1 MKKEGK
7 KMELTKLA
15 VAISIAAPLALASS
29 LTQASDSFL
38 IAPEMGKINF
48 DARLR
53 YEDVND
59 DSAKKDADAFTAR
72 IRLGYLTPDFNGFKG
87 YAEVESTTPLGDRDY
102 NQGGPAKN
110 GTLNA
115 LADRAAYSVIADPDN
130 SAELNRAWVS
140 YSGFDNTLIKL
151 GRQRIILDNAR
162 FVGNV
167 GWRQSEQTFDAL
179 TVVNTSLPDTQVIVS
194 YVNNVQTIHGTHFE
208 ADVPVFN
215 IKYSGLPYGDLT
227 AYGYFV
233 DVADSDATD
242 RNTLGLRYKG
252 SLNVSDKLS
261 VLYTAEY
268 AQQDIDRANATSID
282 SDYYLLE
289 AGVKFAGITA
299 KISREVQE
307 GHKGEVDASFKT
319 PLGTNHKFNGWADQF
334 LSTPDDGLEDT
345 YLTLSTKVAGV
356 KLMAVYHNFEAEN
369 SGVDY
374 GDELDLLAVKKF
386 GKNYKVLVKYSS
398 YSRAE
403 SNTTSSIKQDD
414 KDKFWIQGEVSF

>member
-1 MKKEGK
+1 MKV
-7 KMELTKLA
+7 TKIA
-15 VAISIAAPLALASS
+15 AAISLAAPLALASS

-53 YEDVND
+53 YEDVD
-59 DSAKKDADAFTAR
+59 DNSAKKDADALTAR
-72 IRLGYLTPDFNGFKG
+72 IRLGYLTPDFNGFKA
-87 YAEVESTTPLGDRDY
+87 YAEVESTTPLGGRDY

-115 LADRAAYSVIADPDN
+115 GADRSQYSVIADPDN
-130 SAELNRAWVS
+130 SSELNRAWIS
-140 YSGFDNTLIKL
+140 YSGFDDTLIKL

-167 GWRQSEQTFDAL
+167 GWRQNEQTYDAL
-179 TVVNTSLPDTQVIVS
+179 TVVNTSLTDTQIIVS

-215 IKYSGLPYGDLT
+215 VKYSGLPFGDLT

-233 DVADSDATD
+233 DVAASTATD
-242 RNTLGLRYKG
+242 RDTLGLRFNG
-252 SLNVSDKLS
+252 STKVSDELS

-268 AQQDIDRANATSID
+268 AQQDIDNPASNEKV
-282 SDYYLLE
+282 DYSLIE
-289 AGVKFAGITA
+289 AGVKFAGVTA

-307 GHKGEVDASFKT
+307 AHNGSSFQT

-334 LSTPDDGLEDT
+334 LGTPNDGLEDT

-356 KLMAVYHNFEAEN
+356 KLMAVYHDFEAEN
-369 SGVDY
+369 SGMDY
-374 GDELDLLAVKKF
+374 GNELDLLAVKKF
-386 GKNYKVLVKYSS
+386 GKNYKVLVKYAAYDRGDSAS
-398 YSRAE
+398 G
-403 SNTTSSIKQDD
+403 KDD
-414 KDKFWIQGEVSF
+414 KDKLWIQGEVSF

>member
-7 KMELTKLA
+7 KMKVTKIA
-15 VAISIAAPLALASS
+15 AAISLAAPLALASS

-53 YEDVND
+53 YEDVD
-59 DSAKKDADAFTAR
+59 DNSTKKDADALTAR
-72 IRLGYLTPDFNGFKG
+72 IRLGYLTPDFNGFKA
-87 YAEVESTTPLGDRDY
+87 YAEVESTTPLGGRDY
-102 NQGGPAKN
+102 NEGA
-110 GTLNA
+110 TLNA
-115 LADRAAYSVIADPDN
+115 GADRKKYSPIADPDN

-167 GWRQSEQTFDAL
+167 GWRQNEQTYDAL
-179 TVVNTSLPDTQVIVS
+179 TVVNTSLPDTQVILS
-194 YVNNVQTIHGTHFE
+194 YVNNVQTIFGSHFR

-215 IKYSGLPYGDLT
+215 VKYSGLPFGDLT

-233 DVADSDATD
+233 DVAVSGATD
-242 RNTLGLRYKG
+242 RDTLGLRFTG
-252 SLNVSDKLS
+252 STSVSDELS

-268 AQQDIDRANATSID
+268 AQQDVDSPANSEKV
-282 SDYYLLE
+282 DYSLIE
-289 AGVKFAGITA
+289 AGVKFSGITA

-307 GHKGEVDASFKT
+307 AHNGFSFQT

-334 LSTPDDGLEDT
+334 LTTPGNGLEDT

-356 KLMAVYHNFEAEN
+356 KLMAVYHDFEAEN
-369 SGVDY
+369 SGMDY
-374 GDELDLLAVKKF
+374 GNELDLLAVKKF
-386 GKNYKVLVKYSS
+386 GKNYKVLVKYAAYDRGDS
-398 YSRAE
+398 A
-403 SNTTSSIKQDD
+403 SNKHD
-414 KDKFWIQGEVSF
+414 KDKLWIQGEVSF